1 MICSASKEKAL
12 KLYVGGKSWYTL
24 TNPSTDFGTC
34 RGVRERARCKVD
46 VENHTDQDDLIRRL
60 ANKVR
65 SRGLAAPAI
74 LFLELYRPL
83 SYIGSQCMFL
93 AQPLLDCF
101 VDGASIG
108 QLAELLDDGDA
119 VEHLVRCLEEGAEDG
134 LSHSK
139 EGIR

>member
-1 MICSASKEKAL
+1 
-12 KLYVGGKSWYTL
+12 
-24 TNPSTDFGTC
+24 
-34 RGVRERARCKVD
+34 VD
-46 VENHTDQDDLIRRL
+46 VENHTDQDNLIRRL

-74 LFLELYRPL
+74 LFLELYRPF
-83 SYIGSQCMFL
+83 SYIGSQCLFL
-93 AQPLLDCF
+93 AQPLLDGF
-101 VDGASIG
+101 VDGAFIG

-119 VEHLVRCLEEGAEDG
+119 VEHLVRCLEEGAEDE